1 MKPLLLIAITILAV
15 GCGEKNES
23 TADTKP
29 VEEKV
34 VEVKK
39 EAKTEEPVTEVNPED
54 RLAENKQVTLDWDKL
69 ELRPK
74 NRNGLVYLKDS
85 NTIFT
90 GIAVNYHPNG
100 QRATEGHIKDGMSHG
115 PSLYWHENGQK
126 AHESKYIDDKLVEG
140 SEKFWNRKGE
150 SVGSWPDTVK

>member
-1 MKPLLLIAITILAV
+1 MKNLLLIAIAIIAV
-15 GCGEKNES
+15 GCGAKDES
-23 TADTKP
+23 TTETKP

-34 VEVKK
+34 VEVKE

-85 NTIFT
+85 NTIF
-90 GIAVNYHPNG
+90 IP
-100 QRATEGHIKDGMSHG
+100 
-115 PSLYWHENGQK
+115 L
-126 AHESKYIDDKLVEG
+126 
-140 SEKFWNRKGE
+140 
-150 SVGSWPDTVK
+150 